1 MLTKPLQHHL
11 KRLAAIACALILAF
25 PASAVLKANTEYYI
39 WLNIYEKLLGDNA
52 DATAPALSAYG
63 TNASA
68 DSYVFIAEPSSVSG
82 YVYLRQKSSGKYLAA
97 SSANGYS
104 MVYETAKGT
113 DSRFLWSIDEGTYV
127 YLSSKKNGKC
137 VGVDGAAKGNAYVS
151 VYYDKPKGSH
161 SQLTAIPATGG
172 TWDASRWAYSSSEYT
187 NAQGVREVDYC
198 QLNGQDID
206 RADAIDIHIT
216 CNDNPVQGTAKVN
229 LGSEDT
235 WLIFDNIIPSKVAS
249 SYLKHVTIGGK
260 TAVVNT
266 NCRLAIYLNGTA
278 VIPLPKTVMTCSGTD
293 GDFTLSVGNRTNLG
307 DKSNTMTSFTLKR
320 GHMATLATGMGG
332 KGYSRVYVADHADLN
347 VTLPKALTK
356 RVTSVNVK
364 RWQYLSKKG
373 WADTA
378 GASRGTDLRASWF
391 WSWSAGYSSSQNM
404 EYVPCRQH
412 RYWPSANDVNSKTAS
427 AAFSLNEPEHAEQH
441 TKDKCSCGGTINEWT
456 ACTVTP
462 DFLAGG
468 GRIGSPQ
475 PTDFDY
481 LTNYFKHVDDMAY
494 RCDFSVTHAYWDV
507 SGRNETDYAN
517 WFASQCKSIYSNTGR
532 PLWITE
538 LEIGSSWGESWD
550 KYSDKYGT
558 YRKYLQV
565 LLQKLEECDYVERYA
580 IYSYDNYWAWMF
592 YKDGGITPAGQ
603 VYRDHRS
610 TFAYH
615 ASAAKEPVWWTPG
628 VKEPTLSCEVDER
641 QGSMVFTI
649 GNTNGDT
656 TDKLVLQRKDGDGWT
671 DVCTVDDRPDMEKS
685 SITVSVPL
693 AEIDREND
701 MFRVVATTIYGA
713 ESVSRLL
720 SVGYIANPGVYATS
734 KNDIEGWT
742 CKRNAANGFTKA
754 ESGDTYFEVWGP
766 TASLMD
772 FNYYQDVEN
781 LPDGIYRLSAVCFN
795 STNGVAEDAVNGNVG
810 LYAESAG
817 TLFYAPVTDDGEIDY
832 ARRTV
837 VDSIVVSG
845 GTMRIGLRNIGKMGA
860 RWAGADDF
868 KLEYLCA
875 LDAVAASRRDSLLL
889 IADST
894 LAARLPMADE
904 ADGTR
909 DATGF
914 IANAGCGRGTMDM
927 WTAEN
932 VEVRSGEASDGDASN
947 KYFDYWKQGSYTSS
961 LYQPLGCLPEGEY
974 VLSALV
980 RATAGVK
987 ICLQAAVASASA
999 NEEYVAEAEGIGNVS
1014 PDGSVCQN
1022 GWLLLAT
1029 APFEVKHGERVDI
1042 KAFVSPSETAWWS
1055 ADSFALTYKP
1065 VKKEPVTPD
1074 EPEQPDGISDV
1085 EDAAKPFVSY
1095 TLDGHP
1101 AEGRLDKGVR
1111 IIKQGDMAPRKVMSR

>member
-97 SSANGYS
+97 SSSNGYS
-104 MVYETAKGT
+104 MVYESAKGT
-113 DSRFLWSIDEGTYV
+113 DSRFLWALDEGTYV

-151 VYYDKPKGSH
+151 VYYDKPRGSH
-161 SQLTAIPATGG
+161 SQMTAIPVAGG
-172 TWDASRWAYSSSEYT
+172 TWDASRWTYASAEYA
-187 NAQGVREVDYC
+187 NAQGVREIDYC
-198 QLNGQDID
+198 QLNGQKID
-206 RADAIDIHIT
+206 RADAVDIHIT
-216 CNDNPVQGTAKVN
+216 CNDNPVRGESSVN

-260 TAVVNT
+260 TAVANS

-278 VIPLPKTVMTCSGTD
+278 VIPLPKTVMTCTGTD
-293 GDFTLSVGNRTNLG
+293 GDFTLGVGNRSNLG
-307 DKSNTMTSFTLKR
+307 DMSNTMTSFTLKR
-320 GHMATLATGMGG
+320 GHMATLATGAGG
-332 KGYSRVYVADHADLN
+332 KGYSRVYVADHADLR

-378 GASRGTDLRASWF
+378 GASRGGDLRASWY

-404 EYVPCRQH
+404 EFVPCRQH
-412 RYWPSANDVNSKTAS
+412 RYWPSANEVNSKTAS

-441 TKDKCSCGGTINEWT
+441 TKDKCSCGGTIDEWT

-475 PTDFDY
+475 PTDFSY
-481 LTNYFKHVDDMAY
+481 LTNYFKHVDNMAY

-507 SGRNETDYAN
+507 GGRNETDYAN

-538 LEIGSSWGESWD
+538 MEIGSSWGESWD

-615 ASAAKEPVWWTPG
+615 ANTAKEPVWWAPG
-628 VKEPTLSCEVDER
+628 VKDPTLSCEVNDYE
-641 QGSMVFTI
+641 GTMVFTI
-649 GNTNGDT
+649 GNANGDA

-671 DVCTVDDRPDMEKS
+671 EVCTVDKRSEMEKS
-685 SITVSVPL
+685 SIIVTVPL
-693 AEIDREND
+693 ADIDREND
-701 MFRVVATTIYGA
+701 MFRVVSTTIYGG
-713 ESVSRLL
+713 ESASRLL
-720 SVGYIANPGVYATS
+720 SVGYIANPGVYAAS
-734 KNDIEGWT
+734 KTDIDGWT
-742 CKRNAANGFTKA
+742 CLRNAANGFTKA
-754 ESGDTYFEVWGP
+754 ETGDTYFEVWGP

-772 FNYYQDVEN
+772 FNYYQDVKN

-832 ARRTV
+832 GRRTV
-837 VDSIVVSG
+837 VDSIVVNDG
-845 GTMRIGLRNIGKMGA
+845 AMRIGIRNIGKMGA

-868 KLEYLCA
+868 KLERICSLGDVTEGC
-875 LDAVAASRRDSLLL
+875 RDSLLL
-889 IADST
+889 MADST
-894 LAARLPMADE
+894 LAARLPLLDE
-904 ADGTR
+904 AEGTR

-914 IANAGCGRGTMDM
+914 IANADCGRGTMDM

-932 VEVRSGEASDGDASN
+932 MEVKSGEASDGDASN
-947 KYFDYWKQGSYTSS
+947 KYFDFWKQGSYTSS
-961 LYQPLGCLPEGEY
+961 LSQSLGCLPEGEY

-980 RATAGVK
+980 RSTAGVK
-987 ICLQAAVASASA
+987 ISLQAVAASASA
-999 NEEYVAEAEGIGNVS
+999 NEDRVAEAEGVGNVS
-1014 PDGSVCQN
+1014 PEGSACQN
-1022 GWLLLAT
+1022 GWMTLT
-1029 APFEVKHGERVDI
+1029 TEPFEVKRGERVDI
-1042 KAFVSPSETAWWS
+1042 KAFVSPTATAWWS
-1055 ADSFALTYKP
+1055 VDDVTLTYKP
-1065 VKKEPVTPD
+1065 LKKEPATPD
-1074 EPEQPDGISDV
+1074 EPEQPDGISGV
-1085 EDAAKPFVSY
+1085 EDAAMPFVSY
-1095 TLDGHP
+1095 SLDGRP
-1101 AEGRLDKGVR
+1101 SEGQSDKGVR
-1111 IIKQGDMAPRKVMSR
+1111 IIKQGDRATRKVLNK